1 MMNYNREI
9 QKIKSTETLRQ
20 LFNDFLHLTKNVLE
34 DYNSR
39 SELKYFQIVS
49 ANLLQ
54 RMYLSIKTITILF
67 DEFNRNQYFKFPI
80 GIQVRTALL
89 DSITLT
95 YLALFIDKTND
106 EKYREQVTRLN
117 QPVARELKNEIEEQ
131 INNGKIK
138 GEEISK
144 QYEFAAN
151 HFPDNFFEGS
161 KIQLKKSIKYL
172 NPKDMAEKLKGT
184 PLEWFSDCYKLYQH
198 YSKYE
203 HFGSITKSMLDF
215 DPEYEF
221 DKLTFSTF
229 YIFCA
234 SLMAYSF
241 MEVEKEKQEIMKKI
255 RDSIIEVEPTFNWG
269 Q

>member
-1 MMNYNREI
+1 MNYNREI

-54 RMYLSIKTITILF
+54 RMYLSIKTINILL
-67 DEFNRNQYFKFPI
+67 DEFNRDQYFKIPI

-89 DSITLT
+89 GSITLT

-117 QPVARELKNEIEEQ
+117 HPVARELKNEIEEQ

-138 GEEISK
+138 GEEI
-144 QYEFAAN
+144 
-151 HFPDNFFEGS
+151 
-161 KIQLKKSIKYL
+161 KICIKL
-172 NPKDMAEKLKGT
+172 QDVLLEKL
-184 PLEWFSDCYKLYQH
+184 FM
-198 YSKYE
+198 
-203 HFGSITKSMLDF
+203 GSWPHS
-215 DPEYEF
+215 
-221 DKLTFSTF
+221 
-229 YIFCA
+229 
-234 SLMAYSF
+234 
-241 MEVEKEKQEIMKKI
+241 
-255 RDSIIEVEPTFNWG
+255 R
-269 Q
+269 